1 MNDNSEGIHPRRLK
15 SFVRHLCLISKKHKD
30 RENALVDLK
39 KQIDKIKKVSS
50 KKDITDEMNKL
61 DTRISLV
68 LEKERV
74 LLGVNQGEH
83 ASSKALMSNV
93 EKNKEKIGQINDSL
107 VDIRKKLKGYIQVKT
122 EREIKINELEKKIR
136 AKANKK
142 ENVSLLKS
150 KLKKLESMYDK
161 LNKEGVDV
169 SRVSSKIEDLKL
181 RLMG

>member
-15 SFVRHLCLISKKHKD
+15 SFVRHLCVISKKHKD
-30 RENALVDLK
+30 RENDLVNLK
-39 KQIDKIKKVSS
+39 KQIDKIKKTSS
-50 KKDITDEMNKL
+50 KKDMNNEMEKL
-61 DTRISLV
+61 DAQISLV

-74 LLGVNQGEH
+74 LSGVKHGEH
-83 ASSKALMSNV
+83 ASSKTLMSNV
-93 EKNKEKIGQINDSL
+93 EKNKEKIDQINGSL
-107 VDIRKKLKGYIQVKT
+107 VDIRKKLHGYMQVKT
-122 EREIKINELEKKIR
+122 ERERKIDELEKRIR

-142 ENVSLLKS
+142 ENVTLLKS
-150 KLKKLESMYDK
+150 KLKKLESIYDK